1 MGFVLLLASSCF
13 LSAPILAC
21 TIFVLTDNN
30 RALFFN
36 NEDWLNPK
44 TRIWFVPAG
53 DRHYGCAYVGF
64 DDGYAQ
70 GGLNTKGLAFDW
82 VAGFMEKW
90 EPDLSMQSVR
100 GNPSERML
108 ETCATVEDAIAFYRR
123 HREPDFSRARILIAD
138 RTGASVIIGAKDGH
152 LQVEKAHRS
161 RGFGYG
167 GRMLEKMLAKPP
179 EPTVANGVAILKA
192 CLQAG
197 QTATKYSNVF
207 DLKSGDIFLFP
218 SPGRD
223 DDVKFNLAVE
233 LEKGGHYYD
242 IPQIRQQIANAPLP
256 LLNNMKRFFLDKFK
270 PIPDKEP
277 NITKH
282 LRAIIQDAMGGN
294 MRPDD
299 YTADLWKG
307 LSPVQKDIQADLNR
321 LGDLVSLTLVDR
333 RAEGSKRSYR
343 YRLEFKNATV
353 LQHFVLDEQNKVALI
368 QSEGSERKPN
378 AGVGRD

>member
-1 MGFVLLLASSCF
+1 
-13 LSAPILAC
+13 
-21 TIFVLTDNN
+21 
-30 RALFFN
+30 
-36 NEDWLNPK
+36 
-44 TRIWFVPAG
+44 
-53 DRHYGCAYVGF
+53 
-64 DDGYAQ
+64 
-70 GGLNTKGLAFDW
+70 
-82 VAGFMEKW
+82 
-90 EPDLSMQSVR
+90 
-100 GNPSERML
+100 
-108 ETCATVEDAIAFYRR
+108 
-123 HREPDFSRARILIAD
+123 
-138 RTGASVIIGAKDGH
+138 
-152 LQVEKAHRS
+152 
-161 RGFGYG
+161 
-167 GRMLEKMLAKPP
+167 MLEKMLAKPP